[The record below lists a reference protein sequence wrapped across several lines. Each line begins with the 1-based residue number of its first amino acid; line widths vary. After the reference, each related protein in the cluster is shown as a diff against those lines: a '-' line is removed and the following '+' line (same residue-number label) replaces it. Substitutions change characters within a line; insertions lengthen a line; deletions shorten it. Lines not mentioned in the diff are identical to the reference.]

1 MQLLPSGCV
10 RYHCFF
16 QDSIQIGIM
25 NMAESHPSSLHLVL
39 LSGLSGSGKTVA
51 LHALEDLE
59 FYCADNLPV
68 SMLPAFVDEFLS
80 SENAY
85 NKVAVGIDARNPRGQ
100 LADIKS
106 GLADL
111 EQRNVDCQ
119 IVFLTATTKALLQRF
134 SETRRRHPL
143 SRKKRVLKQAI
154 EHERGVLAEL
164 EQSADFRI
172 DTSDTNVHELRE
184 RMWKLFRRE
193 EDSPLSLVLQSF
205 AFKRG
210 VPQDIDFLFDARCLP
225 NPHWDPLLRQSTG
238 QDEAVREWLG
248 QHTIVQDFI
257 NDISVLLKKW
267 IPGFVASQRSYITI
281 AIGCTG
287 GRHRSVFI
295 AERLAMELS
304 DSDQQVQV
312 HHRDL
317 SRGS

>member
-1 MQLLPSGCV
+1 MT
-10 RYHCFF
+10 
-16 QDSIQIGIM
+16 
-25 NMAESHPSSLHLVL
+25 MAEAPQSRLHLVL

-68 SMLPAFVDEFLS
+68 SLLPAFVDEFLS
-80 SENAY
+80 SENIY

-100 LADIKS
+100 LSEIKS
-106 GLADL
+106 GLGDL
-111 EQRNVDCQ
+111 KQRNVDYQ
-119 IVFLTATTKALLQRF
+119 IVFLTATTSALLQRF

-143 SRKKRVLKQAI
+143 SHKDRVLKHAI

-164 EQSADFRI
+164 EQSADFII

-210 VPQDIDFLFDARCLP
+210 IPQDIDFLFDARCLP
-225 NPHWDPLLRQSTG
+225 NPHWDPKLRQYSG
-238 QDEAVREWLG
+238 QDKAVREWLE
-248 QHTIVQDFI
+248 QHQVVQDYI
-257 NDISVLLKKW
+257 NEISTLLNNW
-267 IPGFVASQRSYITI
+267 LPRFEASQRSYITI

-287 GRHRSVFI
+287 GRHRSVYM
-295 AERLAMELS
+295 AERLAGDLS
-304 DSDQQVQV
+304 DSAQQAKV

-317 SRGS
+317 S